1 MIFKYKY
8 WGWEKP
14 MEEEQKNPLISVVIP
29 VYNMNKY
36 LDRCMKS
43 VCNQTY
49 HNLEIILVDDGST
62 DGSGILCDE
71 WAERD
76 ARIKVIHK
84 KNGGLSSARNAGL
97 DNARGEYIGYV
108 DSDDWIDVEMYLHLF
123 TILQNYQVDVVF
135 CDFYRFKKNVPVKNV
150 KETVI
155 LREDKEIDDFFYR
168 VKGGKSSYGVWC
180 GLYKKEKIDGIR
192 FAEGKISEDVLYRYE
207 VYQVIRRIAFS
218 SLPLYYYF
226 INSQGITGSPLCKR
240 DLSLLEIWDEIVR
253 REKENVNN
261 YNALLNRK
269 RAVFTLYAKKV
280 LFGNKDVDEDVIKGW
295 KKELKDSYHELIMSS
310 MLDWKRKLLLYMLVK
325 F

>member
-1 MIFKYKY
+1 MWKCIC
-8 WGWEKP
+8 
-14 MEEEQKNPLISVVIP
+14 I
-29 VYNMNKY
+29 
-36 LDRCMKS
+36 
-43 VCNQTY
+43 
-49 HNLEIILVDDGST
+49 
-62 DGSGILCDE
+62 
-71 WAERD
+71 
-76 ARIKVIHK
+76 
-84 KNGGLSSARNAGL
+84 
-97 DNARGEYIGYV
+97 
-108 DSDDWIDVEMYLHLF
+108 YLH
-123 TILQNYQVDVVF
+123 VVF